1 MNPFAHYIN
10 TPEFSFSSVSSG
22 NLFNPVVNSSASHG
36 PPSQTSQPD
45 FVAKDKGKQKRP
57 SAVSS
62 GAVADDSSRAV
73 AVSDVQLVSEG
84 GAAAGAAR
92 GKGMQSKLKSAF
104 PAAVAATPEPIPKK
118 CGAILTTI
126 TGSKRAQKLNHSA
139 FDGVHVDEVALQLQQ
154 SDVFACDQLRKGN
167 ASSKPRE
174 AAQIGSSFEGLHDNC
189 RDTALG
195 LFMISF
201 IHFF

>member
-1 MNPFAHYIN
+1 
-10 TPEFSFSSVSSG
+10 
-22 NLFNPVVNSSASHG
+22 
-36 PPSQTSQPD
+36 
-45 FVAKDKGKQKRP
+45 
-57 SAVSS
+57 
-62 GAVADDSSRAV
+62 
-73 AVSDVQLVSEG
+73 VSDVQLVSEG

-118 CGAILTTI
+118 CGAILTAI